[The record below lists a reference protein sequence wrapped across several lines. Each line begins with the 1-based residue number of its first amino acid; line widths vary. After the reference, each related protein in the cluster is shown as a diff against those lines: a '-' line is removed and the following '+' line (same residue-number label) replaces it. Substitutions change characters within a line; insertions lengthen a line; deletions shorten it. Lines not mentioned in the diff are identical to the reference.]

1 MPWSHT
7 DITHFCHPLPI
18 TVTPVTPSQKGNYIS
33 SDADLSGHPE
43 YTNPMSNGSLLVE
56 NMQNTQKEMW
66 WS

>member
-1 MPWSHT
+1 
-7 DITHFCHPLPI
+7 
-18 TVTPVTPSQKGNYIS
+18 VTPSQKGNYIS